1 VSDYRT
7 PHALTQRTMMP
18 WFIMN
23 MMMHPYKFRGRA
35 PRAIRDRV
43 DAWFAWHAR
52 REAHVYAIRR
62 CGPSLVPRSWRHVA
76 GQRRKRRPRE
86 VAAFVYACVTS
97 ALVRKRLFAAAWLN
111 SIFMTTSSIVVEDVG
126 VVFTMPFE
134 RISSY
139 ISLPCQYQHP

>member
-1 VSDYRT
+1 
-7 PHALTQRTMMP
+7 M
-18 WFIMN
+18 
-23 MMMHPYKFRGRA
+23 
-35 PRAIRDRV
+35 

-52 REAHVYAIRR
+52 REAHVYAVRR
-62 CGPSLVPRSWRHVA
+62 CGSSLVPRSWRHVA

-111 SIFMTTSSIVVEDVG
+111 SIFMTTLSIVVEDVG

-134 RISSY
+134 RFSSY
-139 ISLPCQYQHP
+139 ISLRSNQGFHLTVVKNTCSTWVAAAVLHSCGRP